1 MTITLMGL
9 ATAAIGFIPSVAAIC
24 AAVPIVIIGL
34 CIIEGLAL
42 GGEYG
47 GAVIYVS
54 EHAPKDRRGYFTSFI
69 QASVPGG
76 FILSILVVLGT
87 KSVVGPE
94 TWEACAWRLPFIL
107 SLLLLVVSLYMR
119 LKLRE
124 SPVCTAMKEAGETS
138 ANPLKES
145 LKKRKSVV

>member
-9 ATAAIGFIPSVAAIC
+9 ATAAIGFITSEAAIG
-24 AAVPIVIIGL
+24 AAAPIIIIGL
-34 CIIEGLAL
+34 RIIQGLAL

-47 GAVIYVS
+47 GAAIYVS

-87 KSVVGPE
+87 RSE
-94 TWEACAWRLPFIL
+94 EHTSELQ
-107 SLLLLVVSLYMR
+107 SLISISYAVL
-119 LKLRE
+119 
-124 SPVCTAMKEAGETS
+124 C
-138 ANPLKES
+138 
-145 LKKRKSVV
+145 LKKTNQKTTRCIL